1 MTTETQARPL
11 FAARLTPHR
20 SLSPGGIR
28 IVVAVAAAILLVPG
42 LTFLSLGAWPVVC
55 FMVVVVLALYAAL
68 KWSFRDGRRA
78 EQVTLWTNRLE
89 IRRISPSGEEKLE
102 SFNPVFL
109 RLRVTRDFDEHVTEI
124 TLHMREET
132 TVIGAFL
139 NPDDKATFAQAFG
152 TALRKARNG

>member
-20 SLSPGGIR
+20 SLSPRGIR
-28 IVVAVAAAILLVPG
+28 IVVAVAVAILLVPA
-42 LTFLSLGAWPVVC
+42 LTFLELGAWPVLC
-55 FMVVVVLALYAAL
+55 FMAVGVFALYAAL

-78 EQVTLWTNRLE
+78 EQVTLWADRLE
-89 IRRISPSGEEKLE
+89 IRRIAPSGEEQAE
-102 SFNPVFL
+102 SFNPFFL
-109 RLRVTRDFDEHVTEI
+109 RLRITRDFDEHVTEI
-124 TLHMREET
+124 ALQQREQKT
-132 TVIGAFL
+132 IVGSFL